1 MGVRNQYFWFGSLFL
16 DPRKKL
22 LASSAIVERGGFA
35 AIAQSARSSAAAR
48 SRPWASRIEILARAT
63 GRYLVFLLPRGER
76 VAAKRI

>member
-1 MGVRNQYFWFGSLFL
+1 MGVRNQYSWFGSLFL

-35 AIAQSARSSAAAR
+35 AIAQIGSQLRSGAKQTLGQSDR
-48 SRPWASRIEILARAT
+48 ILARAT